1 VIRNNT
7 IKISLFYL
15 ISISFILL
23 NIWLV
28 VTRDTLAAAALPVLL
43 AVALLV
49 IFSSDKLI
57 FAVVFFSPLSVELSR
72 LMPGFGFDMY
82 LPTEP
87 LLFGILILFLLKVIH
102 ERRFDKKILLHP
114 VSLAI
119 YLNLFWIFLTSFT
132 SSMPL
137 VSFKFL
143 LARIWFLVAFYL
155 LTAKIFSGGKKME
168 QYVWL
173 YMISF
178 LIVIF
183 YAISRHWGYG
193 LLDKQAAHY
202 VVTPFYN
209 DHTSYG
215 AAIAMYLPFAV
226 LFAINRSYSRNIRMF
241 ARVILG
247 ILFVAFVLSYSRAAW
262 LSMIAALGV
271 WGIIKLKIRFQPIL
285 IAVIVFFTL
294 VFSFQHNIV
303 MYLERN
309 SDESSSNLTEH
320 FSSMTNISTDASN
333 LERINRWNCAISMF
347 KERPVFG
354 YGPGTYMF
362 QYAKY
367 QLKKDRTIISTNAGD
382 GGNAHSEYLGP
393 LSESG
398 VLGLLTFLLII
409 GTVMYTAVHTWSRL
423 TDSRLKGIVL
433 AAIIGLVTYYVHGFL
448 NNFLDTDKLSAP
460 FWGFTAMI
468 VAIDLYSR
476 QENTKANFTEAVTAP
491 TTATENC

>member
-1 VIRNNT
+1 VIQNNA
-7 IKISLFYL
+7 IKITLFYL
-15 ISISFILL
+15 VSIGFILL
-23 NIWLV
+23 NAWFV
-28 VTRDTLAAAALPVLL
+28 VKKDMMVANLLPVLL
-43 AVALLV
+43 GVILLV
-49 IFSSDKLI
+49 IFSFDKLI
-57 FAVVFFSPLSVELSR
+57 WFAVFFAPLSVELSR
-72 LMPGFGFDMY
+72 IMPGFGFDMY

-87 LLFGILILFLLKVIH
+87 ILFGILVLFILKIIH
-102 ERRFDKKILLHP
+102 ERSFDRKILLHP

-119 YLNLFWIFLTSFT
+119 YLNLFWIFITSLT

-143 LARIWFLVAFYL
+143 VARIWFLVAFFF
-155 LTAKIFSGGKKME
+155 LTAKIFSDGKKTE

-173 YMISF
+173 YLAGF
-178 LIVIF
+178 LVVIF
-183 YAISRHWGYG
+183 YAIFRHWGYG
-193 LLDKQAAHY
+193 LLNKQAAHY
-202 VVTPFYN
+202 VVVPFYN

-215 AAIAMYLPFAV
+215 AALAMYLPFSV
-226 LFAINRSYSRNIRMF
+226 FFALSRQYSQKEKII
-241 ARVILG
+241 AWIVTG
-247 ILFVAFVLSYSRAAW
+247 ILFIAFVLSYSRAAW
-262 LSMIAALGV
+262 LSMMVALVV
-271 WGIIKLKIRFQPIL
+271 WAIIKLKIRFQPIF
-285 IAVIVFFTL
+285 ITAVVFLAL
-294 VFSFQHNIV
+294 VFSFQSQIV

-333 LERINRWNCAISMF
+333 LERLNRWSCALRMF
-347 KERPVFG
+347 EERPVFG

-398 VLGLLTFLLII
+398 ILGLVTFLILII
-409 GTVMYTAVHTWSRL
+409 TVLYTGIHTWTRL
-423 TDSRLKGIVL
+423 NDSRLKGIVL
-433 AAIIGLVTYYVHGFL
+433 AAIIALVTYYIHGFL
-448 NNFLDTDKLSAP
+448 NNFLDTDKLSVP

-476 QENTKANFTEAVTAP
+476 REGELVQKNPA
-491 TTATENC
+491 